1 MQNVKNR
8 RIHLAKILLAML
20 TCAVCVANGIYALA
34 GSEITFTNTLATGSV
49 KVSIEQ
55 LKMMDGE
62 LVPSEDVSEVVYS
75 GQSVS
80 YIPQVKSERA
90 PGYIRIEGSLNIPNK
105 DPIPLT
111 KDNVTTSSAAGL
123 GDGWVYRGGY
133 FYLTVPLTDGQ
144 TSEPFTELIIP
155 QEAAEAKGQSLVVN
169 VSADIIQSDN
179 FSPDFDSEAPWGQV
193 TIETAKADDSISYGI
208 ANTQEKLNSELV
220 YTRAKTFEC
229 KTKDLFSGIKYHM
242 AADSYSDVLNIRNK
256 SNNDIR
262 LYFRT
267 QNVDSDLLRL
277 MQLKIT
283 YEKKPVYEGP
293 LLTEPLS
300 RYKELAVLKKDKTGK
315 FEFEVSLPYEAANTV
330 DGNRGED
337 TRWIEASR
345 DQVVWQ
351 FKAVEIP
358 NSPQTGQAFPGFIAV
373 LFLIAL
379 FSGTYAAFEIRKYR
393 KDSNIESK

>member
-62 LVPSEDVSEVVYS
+62 LAPSEDVSEVVYS

-90 PGYIRIEGSLNIPNK
+90 PGYIRIEGSLNIPSK

-111 KDNVTTSSAAGL
+111 KDNVTTSSAVGL
-123 GDGWVYRGGY
+123 GEGWVYRGGY
-133 FYLTVPLTDGQ
+133 FYLTAPLSDGQ

-155 QEAAEAKGQSLVVN
+155 QEAAEAKGQSLVEN

-229 KTKDLFSGIKYHM
+229 KTRDLFSGIKYHM
-242 AADSYSDVLNIRNK
+242 AADSYSDELNIRNK

-267 QNVDSDLLRL
+267 Q
-277 MQLKIT
+277 I
-283 YEKKPVYEGP
+283 
-293 LLTEPLS
+293 
-300 RYKELAVLKKDKTGK
+300 
-315 FEFEVSLPYEAANTV
+315 
-330 DGNRGED
+330 
-337 TRWIEASR
+337 
-345 DQVVWQ
+345 
-351 FKAVEIP
+351 
-358 NSPQTGQAFPGFIAV
+358 
-373 LFLIAL
+373 
-379 FSGTYAAFEIRKYR
+379 
-393 KDSNIESK
+393 